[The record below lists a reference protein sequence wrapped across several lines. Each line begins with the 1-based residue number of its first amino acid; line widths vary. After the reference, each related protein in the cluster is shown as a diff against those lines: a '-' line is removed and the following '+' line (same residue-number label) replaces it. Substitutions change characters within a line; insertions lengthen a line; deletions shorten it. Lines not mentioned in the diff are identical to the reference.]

1 MSMLTYSSTRQWNDQ
16 MLSEACKLVLEE
28 ISLPPS
34 ASGGKVEY
42 RRTLLVSFLFRF
54 YLEVLHGL
62 HQMVR
67 TGQEQYIYISRQAAR
82 NFWFSKYVGI
92 GRRRLKLL

>member
-1 MSMLTYSSTRQWNDQ
+1 MLTYSSTRQWNDQ

-67 TGQEQYIYISRQAAR
+67 TGQELHICISKTGCKT
-82 NFWFSKYVGI
+82 FLVF
-92 GRRRLKLL
+92 

>member
-1 MSMLTYSSTRQWNDQ
+1 MLAYFSTRQWNDQ
-16 MLSEACKLVLEE
+16 MLNEACRLVLEE
-28 ISLPPS
+28 IFLPPS
-34 ASGGKVEY
+34 ALGGKVEY

-67 TGQEQYIYISRQAAR
+67 TGQELHTHIR
-82 NFWFSKYVGI
+82 KT
-92 GRRRLKLL
+92 LLF